1 MSMNRR
7 SMLGASGR
15 MRGAWIIAAGIFAA
29 SASAQTAQTFIY
41 LPPSADIDTTLPR
54 PIAPLPPGMNP
65 IFDSKTLNGWRQ
77 DPIDSW
83 MVKDGIIGSR
93 GVGRGVLFTTKTYRN
108 YRIVFDVRHV
118 SGNPDHQACVL
129 FFGLMPK
136 DGEKPV
142 DMLKGIQFQVPLGG
156 TWDYR
161 DGHHNDGKGEA
172 NGNEYDRFPKPP
184 FDSHQ
189 WSRVEI
195 LINADKG
202 TARLAV
208 AQPVG
213 SRAIEIGR
221 FHVPEAGRAGPFAL
235 QIHNQGLF
243 DEYANLAVEEN
254 PARDELITV
263 AK

>member
-1 MSMNRR
+1 MK
-7 SMLGASGR
+7 A
-15 MRGAWIIAAGIFAA
+15 AWIIAAGMTIG
-29 SASAQTAQTFIY
+29 SASAQAPQQTFIY
-41 LPPSADIDTTLPR
+41 LPPSADIDTSLPR
-54 PIAPLPPGMNP
+54 PAVPLPPGLKP
-65 IFDSKTLNGWRQ
+65 VFDGKTLNGWRQ
-77 DPIDSW
+77 DPADSW

-93 GVGRGVLFTTKTYRN
+93 GVGRGVLFTTKSYRN
-108 YRIVFDVRHV
+108 YRIIFDVRHV

-129 FFGLMPK
+129 FFGLKPA

-161 DGHHNDGKGEA
+161 DGHHNDGKGDA
-172 NGNEYDRFPKPP
+172 NGNEYDSFPRPG

-195 LINADKG
+195 LINADNG

-213 SRAIEIGR
+213 APAIEIGR
-221 FHVPEAGRAGPFAL
+221 FHVPGAGRAGPFAL
-235 QIHNQGLF
+235 QMHNQGLF
-243 DEYANLAVEEN
+243 DDYANLAVEEN

>member
-1 MSMNRR
+1 MRR
-7 SMLGASGR
+7 A
-15 MRGAWIIAAGIFAA
+15 AWILAAGIFAA
-29 SASAQTAQTFIY
+29 SASAQTPPAQTFVY
-41 LPPSADIDTTLPR
+41 LPPSADIDTTMPR
-54 PIAPLPPGMNP
+54 PTAPLPAGMTR
-65 IFDSKTLNGWRQ
+65 IFDRKSLAGWRQ
-77 DPIDSW
+77 DPADSW

-93 GVGRGVLFTTKTYRN
+93 GVGRGVLFTAKAYRN

-129 FFGLMPK
+129 FFGLMPPES
-136 DGEKPV
+136 EKPV

-161 DGHHNDGKGEA
+161 DGHHNDGKGAA
-172 NGNEYDRFPKPP
+172 NGNEYDVFPRPA

-221 FHVPEAGRAGPFAL
+221 FHVPEAGRQGPFAL
-235 QIHNQGLF
+235 QMHNQGLF
-243 DEYANLAVEEN
+243 DDYANLAVEEN
-254 PARDELITV
+254 PAWDELITV

>member
-1 MSMNRR
+1 M
-7 SMLGASGR
+7 GG
-15 MRGAWIIAAGIFAA
+15 GGIRIGSLVLAFAA
-29 SASAQTAQTFIY
+29 TGALAQTPPAQNFIY
-41 LPPSADIDTTLPR
+41 LPASADIDTSLPR
-54 PIAPLPPGMNP
+54 PTVPLPPGMTR
-65 IFDSKTLNGWRQ
+65 IFDGESLKGWRQ
-77 DPIDSW
+77 DPSGTW

-93 GVGRGVLFTTKTYRN
+93 GVGRGVLFTVKQFRH

-129 FFGLMPK
+129 FFGIMPK
-136 DGEKPV
+136 DGEKPF
-142 DMLKGIQFQVPLGG
+142 DMLKAIQFQVPTGG

-172 NGNEYDRFPKPP
+172 NGNEYDKFPRPA

-213 SRAIEIGR
+213 SPALEIGN
-221 FHVPEAGRAGPFAL
+221 FHVLEAGRVGPFAL
-235 QIHNQGLF
+235 QMHNQGLF
-243 DEYANLAVEEN
+243 DEYASLAIEEN

-263 AK
+263 GK

>member
-1 MSMNRR
+1 MKV
-7 SMLGASGR
+7 
-15 MRGAWIIAAGIFAA
+15 AWIAAFIIAAG
-29 SASAQTAQTFIY
+29 SASAQTPPVQTPPAQTFIY
-41 LPPSADIDTTLPR
+41 LPPAADIDTSLPR
-54 PIAPLPPGMNP
+54 PATPQPPGMTP
-65 IFDSKTLNGWRQ
+65 LFDGRSLTGWRQ
-77 DPIDSW
+77 DPQDTW

-93 GVGRGVLFTTKTYRN
+93 GVGRGVLFTARSLRN
-108 YRIVFDVRHV
+108 YRVIFDVRHV
-118 SGNPDHQACVL
+118 SGNPDHAACVL
-129 FFGLMPK
+129 FFGIMPPP
-136 DGEKPV
+136 GEKPF
-142 DMLKGIQFQVPLGG
+142 DMPKAIQFQVPLGG

-172 NGNEYDRFPKPP
+172 NGNEYDRFPRPA

-213 SRAIEIGR
+213 SPAVEIGS
-221 FHVPEAGRAGPFAL
+221 FHLPEAGRAGPFAL
-235 QIHNQGLF
+235 QMHNQALF
-243 DEYANLAVEEN
+243 DEYANLGIEEN

-263 AK
+263 VK

>member
-1 MSMNRR
+1 MRR
-7 SMLGASGR
+7 A
-15 MRGAWIIAAGIFAA
+15 AWILAAGIFAT
-29 SASAQTAQTFIY
+29 SASAQAPPAQTFIY
-41 LPPSADIDTTLPR
+41 LPPSADIDTTMPR
-54 PIAPLPPGMNP
+54 PTAPLPAGMTR
-65 IFDSKTLNGWRQ
+65 IFDGKSLAGWRQ
-77 DPIDSW
+77 DPADSW

-93 GVGRGVLFTTKTYRN
+93 GVGRGVLFTTRAYRN
-108 YRIVFDVRHV
+108 YRIIFDVRHV

-129 FFGLMPK
+129 FFGLMPAE
-136 DGEKPV
+136 GEKPV

-161 DGHHNDGKGEA
+161 DGHHNDGKGAA
-172 NGNEYDRFPKPP
+172 NGNEYDVFPRPA

-221 FHVPEAGRAGPFAL
+221 FHVPEAGRQGPFAL
-235 QIHNQGLF
+235 QMHNQGLF
-243 DEYANLAVEEN
+243 DDYANLAVEEN